1 MKKSKLLFL
10 ALVLIFTLTGCKT
23 NNYEE
28 AEEVEKKPVKVIEVK
43 EESAISE
50 LQYIGIVTPEEVK
63 KLSFKSSGKIASIKV
78 LEGQKVKK
86 GQTLAI
92 LDTKEIGF
100 SVDAAQ
106 AAKDAVQA
114 QYNKAVNGA
123 TQEDIDIATANA
135 AKAEKA
141 YDYAKD
147 NYERALKLYE
157 AGGLAKQEMEGAK
170 LELDIR
176 QEEYNGAK
184 ILLSQAQKGSREED
198 KDALKAQI
206 DQAEAD
212 LGYKLS
218 MVNDAN
224 MKADMNGYVMDVLSK
239 DGEIIGG
246 GYPVII
252 LGSTVNIVK
261 FGLTQE
267 DAAQVNI
274 GYSIRIESQDK
285 CFNGKIKSIDKIIDS
300 ETRTFSARAVLE
312 DCSLPS
318 GTIVKIH
325 IPTEEYNAINI
336 PLTSIMRGNYDYVY
350 IVEDEQIKKRQIELG
365 KVQDSMVEVL
375 GIMKGEKLVI
385 EGMKKINDGD
395 MVKIIE

>member
-1 MKKSKLLFL
+1 MKKRKLLLL
-10 ALVLIFTLTGCKT
+10 ALVLIFTLAGCKT
-23 NNYEE
+23 NNSEE

-50 LQYIGIVTPEEVK
+50 LQYIGVVMPEEVK

-184 ILLSQAQKGSREED
+184 TLLSQAQKGSREED

-206 DQAEAD
+206 DQADAD

-218 MVNDAN
+218 MVNDAS

-274 GYSIRIESQDK
+274 GDSIRIESQDK

-365 KVQDSMVEVL
+365 KVRDSMVEVS